1 MGSSQEGEKKKEI
14 TEVKTFPVPFALGE
28 IKENIVL
35 NTNNQSKPTKEQ
47 LINQAFK
54 FHSKGNI
61 LEAEKYYKYLMYK
74 GLYDYRVCCNYGALL
89 SNLGKLKEAK
99 ILFNKAI
106 ELNPDSAESYSNLGA
121 TLKDLGNLK
130 EAEISTRQS
139 IKLNPSNADA
149 YYNLGNI
156 LKDLYKSNEAFDS
169 YLKAISINPRLSN
182 FYPTI
187 TRFIRDSD
195 PADLDKSRLKNI
207 LFQLLEK
214 NNIYHNDLLE
224 SFDFLYKGKL
234 ISNLENLN
242 DSVSSS
248 KLIINNKSIINAFK
262 KIIFKDPELEII
274 LIRLRKS
281 ICYQIYENKIK
292 INQDKLEFII
302 ALGEQCFLNEYVY
315 FFTHE
320 EKEVVDKIIAR
331 CVEGQLDEINISIIS
346 CYLPLYKI
354 LDQIPLIKSLNSHN
368 QSFNELI
375 KIQILEPLEEL
386 RLSKNIKTIGKIKDL
401 VSLKVKS
408 QYEENP
414 YPRWRFASYLT
425 NEKISYI
432 QAVNN
437 EISPNNISQV
447 LVNRKSKVLI
457 AGCGTGQQILQAQKY
472 KNADIIAIDLSSS
485 SLEYAQRKINE
496 HQISNVKFINMD
508 ILDLFLL
515 KEKFDIIECGGVL
528 HHMNDPIIGLKA
540 LLEVLNKNGFLKLGL
555 YSDLARKD
563 IIKAINYISKEKI
576 EPNDDNLR
584 AFRQKV
590 ISGDLSHL
598 SFLKAIGDFY
608 SLSRFRDLCFHTKE
622 HRFTVKELLETLKSN
637 RLNFLG
643 FQLSKPVK
651 DLYTNYFPED
661 KKQTNLKNWA
671 KFEEKYPNTFAG
683 MYQFWVSKISI

>member
-447 LVNRKSKVLI
+447 LVNRKLKVLI

>member
-242 DSVSSS
+242 DSVPSS

-447 LVNRKSKVLI
+447 LVNRKLKVLI

-540 LLEVLNKNGFLKLGL
+540 LLGVLNKNGFLKLGL

-683 MYQFWVSKISI
+683 MYQFWV